1 MKTGNRTLAGVMFV
15 KLRMLLLGIFLVLP
29 LTGVSTAE
37 TEYAAVALLEGGGA
51 GSSGG
56 SLGSGSAAPL
66 VPEGGG
72 EKDGSEQGDNGPDGA
87 LQGGGQLHP
96 EQNGAACG
104 GRALY
109 DACFLRVSGQWLQ
122 GQCLWQQGNL
132 VCVLSGSGGESSGG
146 RVQ

>member
-15 KLRMLLLGIFLVLP
+15 KLRMLLLGIILVLP

-37 TEYAAVALLEGGGA
+37 TEHAAVALLEGGGA

-109 DACFLRVSGQWLQ
+109 DTCFLRVSGQWLQ

>member
-1 MKTGNRTLAGVMFV
+1 MNIGHTTLAGVRIV
-15 KLRMLLLGIFLVLP
+15 KLHMLLLGILLVLP
-29 LTGVSTAE
+29 LAGVASAE
-37 TEYAAVALLEGGGA
+37 TGHAAVALLEGGGE

-56 SLGSGSAAPL
+56 SIGSGSAAPL